1 MPESLRKFLLG
12 AVIGAFVVG
21 FAWHLAGERAKRAP
35 AAMGG
40 GGPPAAAMAVGG
52 PGKPGG
58 KPGAAAGGGGPAI
71 PVIATPAR
79 LERLSLE
86 IEALGT
92 ARANESVDIT
102 AKVSN
107 KVTAVRF
114 SEGQQVSRGE
124 LLVELDGEQARA
136 DLAVADAALKESASQ
151 LQRSRELY
159 ATKVLSDQQIEQIE
173 ATHAANQARVAAA
186 RSRLNDTVI
195 RAPFGGRVGLRR
207 VSVGSLIAPGAVI
220 TTLDDTSSIK
230 LDFTVPESVVAA
242 MKPGLTLEATSVAFP
257 GQTFTGRVD
266 SVDSRVDPN
275 TRSVIVRALVPNP
288 AGLLKPGMFMN
299 VHLSRGEADVLVVP
313 EESLVPEQ
321 GDVFVYVVSDGTVE
335 KRKIVIG
342 QRRVGTVQVT
352 QGLQAGE
359 LIVTEGT
366 QKLRDG
372 ASVAVIE
379 SGATAPAPAATPA
392 AGAAAAQ

>member
-1 MPESLRKFLLG
+1 MPESLRKVLLG
-12 AVIGAFVVG
+12 AVLGAFVVG

-35 AAMGG
+35 AASGG
-40 GGPPAAAMAVGG
+40 GGPPAAAVAGAR
-52 PGKPGG
+52 PGG
-58 KPGAAAGGGGPAI
+58 GAMGGGPVI
-71 PVIATPAR
+71 PVVAVPAR

-92 ARANESVDIT
+92 ARARESVDIT

-107 KVTAVRF
+107 QVTAVRF
-114 SEGQQVSRGE
+114 TEGQQVSKGE
-124 LLVELDGEQARA
+124 VLVELDGEQARA
-136 DLAVADAALKESASQ
+136 DLAVANAALTESTSQ

-159 ATKVLSDQQIEQIE
+159 ATRVLSQQQVEQIE

-186 RSRLNDTVI
+186 RSRLSDTVI
-195 RAPFGGRVGLRR
+195 RAPFAGRVGLRR
-207 VSVGSLIAPGAVI
+207 VSVGSLIAPGTVI

-242 MKPGLTLEATSVAFP
+242 MKPGLTLEATSVAYP
-257 GQTFTGRVD
+257 GQVFSGRVD

-275 TRSVIVRALVPNP
+275 TRSVIVRALVPNQQ
-288 AGLLKPGMFMN
+288 GLLKPGMFMN
-299 VHLSRGEADVLVVP
+299 VRLSRGEADVLVVP

-321 GDVFVYVVSDGTVE
+321 GDVFVYVVAEGTVA
-335 KRKIVIG
+335 KRKIITG

-352 QGLQAGE
+352 DGLQAGE
-359 LIVTEGT
+359 LVVTEGT

-372 ASVAVIE
+372 ASVTVVE
-379 SGATAPAPAATPA
+379 SSATAPAAANPPA
-392 AGAAAAQ
+392 AGTATAR